1 MDSSDPAI
9 RFFWALAGAVGGAVT
24 ALGVQPWQKMR
35 ASEIAMAMFTS
46 LTFALF
52 AVPWLVEHI
61 WGYRSDGVT
70 AAGATTYL
78 GALVAHVT
86 VPRLLN
92 LASTFFARI
101 TLGKDGEAER

>member
-1 MDSSDPAI
+1 MDSNDPAL

-35 ASEIAMAMFTS
+35 GVEIGMAIFTS
-46 LTFALF
+46 ITFALF

-61 WGYRSDGVT
+61 WGYRSEGVT

-92 LASTFFARI
+92 AASAFFAR
-101 TLGKDGEAER
+101 LSVGKDEGAGQ